1 MKPKTYIPK
10 DEVIQ
15 EISKTFKTLAAAN
28 PFLGEDKRT
37 VFEEYLKLKERIDK
51 LSEIYAIRIEEEDDL
66 K

>member
-15 EISKTFKTLAAAN
+15 EINKTFETLAAAN
-28 PFLGEDKRT
+28 PFLGEDKKT
-37 VFEEYLKLKERIDK
+37 IFEEYLKLKERIDK

>member
-15 EISKTFKTLAAAN
+15 EINETFKTLAAAN
-28 PFLGEDKRT
+28 PFLGEDKKT
-37 VFEEYLKLKERIDK
+37 IFEEYLKLKEKIDK